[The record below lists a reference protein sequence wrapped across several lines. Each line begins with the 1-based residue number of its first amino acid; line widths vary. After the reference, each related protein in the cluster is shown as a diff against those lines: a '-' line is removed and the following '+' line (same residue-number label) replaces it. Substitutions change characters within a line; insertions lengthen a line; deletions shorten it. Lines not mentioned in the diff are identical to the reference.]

1 MANNISVEAMN
12 EISQH
17 IWPLSA
23 QRNSAGALE
32 ISSADVRDLIQEHPT
47 PLFVLDESD
56 VIDRALKYVK
66 SFSVSNHGNKLVK
79 PTQIF
84 YAKFIPI

>member
-1 MANNISVEAMN
+1 MANNISIEAMN

-32 ISSADVRDLIQEHPT
+32 ISGADVRDLIQDYPT

-56 VIDRALKYVK
+56 VIERASRY
-66 SFSVSNHGNKLVK
+66 
-79 PTQIF
+79 I
-84 YAKFIPI
+84 